1 MSKKNKLEFD
11 PGDVILSYSDGTFA
25 VVKEKDVKKIGA
37 VRDVR
42 CGTCKHWSPGAHG
55 SNVGYCLWHK
65 GREIPSAFFSSSTFA
80 DDGAKCA
87 CWEQRT

>member
-37 VRDVR
+37 VRNVR
-42 CGTCKHWSPGAHG
+42 CGTCAYWRTRSYG
-55 SNVGYCLWHK
+55 SSVGDCVWHN
-65 GREIPSAFFSSSTFA
+65 GREIPSVFFSQSTFA
-80 DDGAKCA
+80 DEGAKCA
-87 CWEQRT
+87 CWEQRA